1 MLRSKSK
8 KPTTYVG
15 YTKDLKQRIKLH
27 NSGKGAKFTRGRT
40 WVLIYTEV
48 FNDTEFKIQKIPD
61 GYVSSYFTYA
71 VESPFEKID
80 DWKSFHDHHI
90 NNGGDDFYAAMI
102 LGYEEPIMK
111 ELGYYEK
118 CKGTCPVAEKIQ
130 PKMMQFKTNY
140 RTLEEAEKWIKKL
153 KFSLDNFM

>member
-1 MLRSKSK
+1 M
-8 KPTTYVG
+8 
-15 YTKDLKQRIKLH
+15 
-27 NSGKGAKFTRGRT
+27 
-40 WVLIYTEV
+40 
-48 FNDTEFKIQKIPD
+48 QKIPE

-71 VESPFEKID
+71 VESQFEKINEWSD
-80 DWKSFHDHHI
+80 FHKHHI

-111 ELGYYEK
+111 KLGYYEK

-140 RTLEEAEKWIKKL
+140 RTIEDAEKQISVL
-153 KFSLDNFM
+153 KSSLDSFVKTKI